1 MYIFIVSYMEWGSY
15 SLLKAFATRELAE
28 SFVDSELD
36 SNPFFKDSDRYNFT
50 ITKMELE
57 GL

>member
-15 SLLKAFATRELAE
+15 SLLKAFSTRELAE
-28 SFVDSELD
+28 DFVYSELD
-36 SNPFFKDSDRYNFT
+36 SNPFFKDSIRYNFT

-57 GL
+57 